1 MHTLI
6 NLLILIWIPLLPLL
20 DRPAETTVAFQSEL
34 QSEQLPEQLPEFQ
47 PHRLPLPERPA
58 DAPTGSQVEEQL
70 RNLSLQNR
78 ENAIFSEIMSGN
90 IPDFLREM
98 VEVSTTRTINGTEYT
113 LQYQV
118 LPDYLAL
125 GSDDDYFLM
134 PMTPLLAQRLCNVL
148 SCSLPTRRM
157 VDQIWQAAP
166 LKLTPQPIPPSDQM
180 TTIPVMYTHHQMVLD
195 QRVDAIETHPP
206 GTLVA
211 GHKKDVIVSNRIYNQ
226 PPPGRVVIYGWHNPD
241 GSPIQPVYSGHSETY
256 ADYSHGIRA
265 VRDTVLINGEPAG
278 IRDILSHSDLHV
290 LLSDEGPIE
299 FPFYPLETT
308 LRTPDAWGVQH
319 TNTGMLQ
326 LVMTDVPDA
335 TSYRVHL
342 GDDGLNF
349 SRVETF
355 EPGDPFLLNNSEPDT
370 PVYLRIQ
377 VVSDHAG
384 PYSEV
389 LAGYP
394 SATPPRLLLVNGF
407 DRAITGNT
415 RDFVRHYVPEAVA
428 HGYAF
433 DSATNEAITDGLIS
447 LDAYDAVIWILG
459 AESTADE
466 TFSTAEQAR
475 VQHYLDGGGRLFVSG
490 AEIGWDLDHRGSAAD
505 RAFMNNYLKSA
516 YMADAPGNQ
525 SNTWYRAEG
534 TSDGPFTT
542 FSSIQFDNGTQG
554 TFNVSWPDVLSGTNG
569 GEILMRYTG
578 APTPDGAA
586 TGYQGSFPGTT
597 TGAEGV
603 VLVMGFP
610 FETIYPAATRQALMG
625 EILGFLLDPL
635 PSSIAAGPD
644 QLPITLRLDP
654 NYPNPFNHQT
664 RLRYH
669 LPESTHA
676 HLVIYNA
683 MGQQVHELVNALHQA
698 GTHEVRWDAAGLA
711 SGVYISALT
720 AGGETVHRSMMLLK

>member
-1 MHTLI
+1 MQTLI
-6 NLLILIWIPLLPLL
+6 TLMLLAWIPALLQT
-20 DRPAETTVAFQSEL
+20 DRPAESPLAL
-34 QSEQLPEQLPEFQ
+34 QSDEHLPG
-47 PHRLPLPERPA
+47 LPLPDRPA
-58 DAPTGSQVEEQL
+58 GAPTGSQLEEQL

-78 ENAIFSEIMSGN
+78 ENAIYNEIMSGN
-90 IPDFLREM
+90 IPEFLRET
-98 VEVSTTRTINGTEYT
+98 VEVSTTRTINGIEYT
-113 LQYQV
+113 LQYHV

-134 PMTPLLAQRLCNVL
+134 PMTPLLAQRLCNAL

-180 TTIPVMYTHHQMVLD
+180 TTIPVMYSHHQMVLE
-195 QRVDAIETHPP
+195 QREATLETHPQ

-265 VRDTVLINGEPAG
+265 VRDTVLVNSEPAG
-278 IRDILSHSDLHV
+278 IHDILAHPDLHV

-299 FPFYPLETT
+299 LPFYPLETT
-308 LRTPDAWGVQH
+308 LRTPDAWGVQR
-319 TNTGMLQ
+319 TETGQLQ
-326 LVMTDVPDA
+326 LVMPEVPDA
-335 TSYRVHL
+335 TSYRVHI
-342 GDDGLNF
+342 GDDGQNF
-349 SRVETF
+349 SRMQSF
-355 EPGDPFLLNNSEPDT
+355 QPGGPFLLDETEPET
-370 PVYLRIQ
+370 PVYIRVQ

-389 LAGYP
+389 LAGFP
-394 SATPPRLLLVNGF
+394 SETPPRVLLVNGF
-407 DRAITGNT
+407 DRPVTGNT
-415 RDFVRHYVPEAVA
+415 RDFVRHYVPEVVA
-428 HGYAF
+428 HGQGF
-433 DSATNEAITDGLIS
+433 DSATNEAVADGLIT
-447 LDAYDAVIWILG
+447 LDTYDAVIWILG

-475 VQHYLDGGGRLFVSG
+475 VQNYLDGGGSLFVSG
-490 AEIGWDLDHRGSAAD
+490 SEIGWDLDHRGSAAD
-505 RAFMNNYLKSA
+505 RAFMHNYLKSA

-525 SNTWYRAEG
+525 RDTWYQAEG
-534 TSDGPFTT
+534 AADGPFAT
-542 FSSIQFDNGTQG
+542 FSTLQFDNGTQG
-554 TFNVSWPDVLSGTNG
+554 TWNVSWPDVLSGING

-578 APTPDGAA
+578 APTPNGAA
-586 TGYQGSFPGTT
+586 TGFQGDFPGSA
-597 TGAEGV
+597 TGTESV

-610 FETIYPAATRQALMG
+610 FETIYPADTRQELMG
-625 EILGFLLDPL
+625 NILVFLLDSL
-635 PSSIAAGPD
+635 PSSIDAGPD
-644 QLPITLRLDP
+644 QLPVTLRLDP

-669 LPESTHA
+669 LPESA
-676 HLVIYNA
+676 HVQLVVYNT
-683 MGQQVHELVNALHQA
+683 MGQRVHVLVNTLLQA
-698 GTHEVRWDAAGLA
+698 GTHEIRWDASGLA

-720 AGGETVHRSMMLLK
+720 AGGQTVQRPMMLLK

>member
-1 MHTLI
+1 MH
-6 NLLILIWIPLLPLL
+6 ILIKLLFLVWFPVLLPH
-20 DRPAETTVAFQSEL
+20 DRPAETPTVFQTDL
-34 QSEQLPEQLPEFQ
+34 QSEQQL
-47 PHRLPLPERPA
+47 HRLPLPERPA
-58 DAPTGSQVEEQL
+58 DALTGSQLEEQL

-78 ENAIFSEIMSGN
+78 ENAIFNEIMSGN

-113 LQYQV
+113 LQYHV

-134 PMTPLLAQRLCNVL
+134 PMTPLLAQRLCNAL

-166 LKLTPQPIPPSDQM
+166 LKLTPQPIPPGDQM
-180 TTIPVMYTHHQMVLD
+180 TTIPVMYTHHQMVLE
-195 QRVDAIETHPP
+195 QREAALETHPQ

-211 GHKKDVIVSNRIYNQ
+211 GHKKDVILSNRIYNQ

-241 GSPIQPVYSGHSETY
+241 GNPIQPVYSGHSETY

-265 VRDTVLINGEPAG
+265 VRDTVLVNGEPAG
-278 IRDILSHSDLHV
+278 IRNILAHPDLHV

-308 LRTPDAWGVQH
+308 LRTPDAWGVLRSD
-319 TNTGMLQ
+319 TGMLQ
-326 LVMTDVPDA
+326 LVMPEVPDA

-342 GDDGLNF
+342 GDDGRTF
-349 SRVETF
+349 SRVQILQ
-355 EPGDPFLLNNSEPDT
+355 PGEPFLLDETEPET
-370 PVYLRIQ
+370 PVYLRVQ

-389 LAGYP
+389 LAGFP
-394 SATPPRLLLVNGF
+394 SSTPPRLLLVNGF
-407 DRAITGNT
+407 DRPITGNT
-415 RDFVRHYVPEAVA
+415 RDFLRHYVPEAVA

-433 DSATNEAITDGLIS
+433 DSATNEAVANGLIG

-475 VQHYLDGGGRLFVSG
+475 VQHYLDGGGSLFVSG
-490 AEIGWDLDHRGSAAD
+490 SEIGWDLDHRGTASD
-505 RAFMNNYLKSA
+505 RVFMHNYLKSA

-525 SNTWYRAEG
+525 RDTWYSAEG
-534 TSDGPFTT
+534 TADGPFTT

-554 TFNVSWPDVLSGTNG
+554 TWNVSWPDVLSGING

-578 APTPDGAA
+578 APSPNGAA
-586 TGYQGSFPGTT
+586 TGYKGSFPGSAA
-597 TGAEGV
+597 GAEGV

-610 FETIYPAATRQALMG
+610 FETIYPAGTRLALMDK
-625 EILGFLLDPL
+625 ILGFLLDPL
-635 PSSIAAGPD
+635 PSSIGTGPD
-644 QLPITLRLDP
+644 QLPVTLRLDP

-669 LPESTHA
+669 LPESTHV

-683 MGQQVHELVNALHQA
+683 MGQHVHELVNTLHQA
-698 GTHEVRWDAAGLA
+698 GTHEVRWNAAGLA

-720 AGGETVHRSMMLLK
+720 AGGHTVHRSMMLLK